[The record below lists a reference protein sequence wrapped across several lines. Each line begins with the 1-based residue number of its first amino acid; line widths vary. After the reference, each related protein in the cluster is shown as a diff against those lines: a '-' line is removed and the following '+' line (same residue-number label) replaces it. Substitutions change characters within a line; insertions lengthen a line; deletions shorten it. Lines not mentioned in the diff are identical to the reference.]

1 MMPRNFAIIAV
12 SALLIWASVAAAEDQ
27 ASRFTYH
34 PSLLITLLGDDQ
46 PYLEQRDTGA
56 FGTWIAP
63 NLELGYRADFYELQA
78 DLGADVRRYV
88 DDGGDL
94 SEEFYRAIVN
104 GEIGVLPGLTLRASN
119 AFSPQ
124 PERVSSPADA
134 TRNLQ
139 QTNQVNAEVRYWK
152 ELPGRRELLMA
163 FRGTQFIGE
172 DFNAIRLTDG
182 GGAVTHLDFE
192 PDHWE
197 GASQLEL
204 QTPFGERSSLYAR
217 SEFEYRTYSESAVPD
232 REEFA
237 ILVGARSRYFRNVEI
252 DVAAGFGMVAFE
264 SNDDLHRFVGEGSL
278 RYRLP
283 NGWTLR
289 ASAAN
294 RFVTELSGNVFV
306 ETTGR
311 MGIEKHFGEMISA
324 SVSAFISRLEND
336 AWNVRKN
343 LFGGA
348 EIRIQSRI
356 GRHTVVA
363 ITYRYWENAGD
374 FWYWDRNRARM
385 LTDDF
390 DQDRVAI
397 EFFYRR

>member
-1 MMPRNFAIIAV
+1 MPHNPAVIAV
-12 SALLIWASVAAAEDQ
+12 SALLIWVSVAAAEDQ
-27 ASRFTYH
+27 ESRFTYH
-34 PSLLITLLGDDQ
+34 PSLLITVVGDSN
-46 PYLEQRDTGA
+46 PYLEEPDDGA
-56 FGTWIAP
+56 FGSWIAP

-104 GEIGVLPGLTLRASN
+104 GEIGVLPGLTLRVSN

-124 PERVSSPADA
+124 PERVSSPAD
-134 TRNLQ
+134 TTLNLQ
-139 QTNQVNAEVRYWK
+139 QTNQADAEVRYWR

-163 FRGTQFIGE
+163 FRGTYFIGE

-204 QTPFGERSSLYAR
+204 QTPFGERNSLYAR

-232 REEFA
+232 RGEFA
-237 ILVGARSRYFRNVEI
+237 ILVGARTRRFRNVEI

-264 SNDDLHRFVGEGSL
+264 SRDDLYRFVGEGSL

-283 NGWTLR
+283 NGWTWR
-289 ASAAN
+289 VSAAN

-311 MGIEKHFGEMISA
+311 MGIEKYFGEMISA

-348 EIRIQSRI
+348 EFRIQSRI

-363 ITYRYWENAGD
+363 ITYRYWDNGGD
-374 FWYWDRNRARM
+374 FWYWNNDRTQM
-385 LTDDF
+385 LKDDF
-390 DQDRVAI
+390 SQNRVAL

>member
-1 MMPRNFAIIAV
+1 MMPRNPAIIAV
-12 SALLIWASVAAAEDQ
+12 SALLIWVSVAAAEDQ
-27 ASRFTYH
+27 ESRFTYH
-34 PSLLITLLGDDQ
+34 PSLLITGVGDDD
-46 PYLEQRDTGA
+46 PYLEERDDGA
-56 FGTWIAP
+56 FGSWIAP

-78 DLGADVRRYV
+78 DLGADVRRYL

-104 GEIGVLPGLTLRASN
+104 GEIGVLPGLTLRVSN

-139 QTNQVNAEVRYWK
+139 QTNQVDAEVRYWR
-152 ELPGRRELLMA
+152 ELPGRRELLMT
-163 FRGTQFIGE
+163 FRGAHFIGE
-172 DFNAIRLTDG
+172 DFNAVRLTDG
-182 GGAVTHLDFE
+182 NDAVTHLDFE

-204 QTPFGERSSLYAR
+204 QTPFGERNSLYAR

-232 REEFA
+232 RGEFA
-237 ILVGARSRYFRNVEI
+237 ILVGVRSRYFRNVEI
-252 DVAAGFGMVAFE
+252 DVAAGFGMVTFE

-294 RFVTELSGNVFV
+294 RFVTEPAFV
-306 ETTGR
+306 
-311 MGIEKHFGEMISA
+311 
-324 SVSAFISRLEND
+324 SRLEND

-348 EIRIQSRI
+348 EFRIQSRI

-363 ITYRYWENAGD
+363 ITYRYWDNAGD
-374 FWYWDRNRARM
+374 FWYWDNNRSTM

-390 DQDRVAI
+390 SQDRVTL

>member
-1 MMPRNFAIIAV
+1 MMPRNLAIIAL
-12 SALLIWASVAAAEDQ
+12 SALLIWGSVAAAEDQ
-27 ASRFTYH
+27 ENRFTYH
-34 PSLLITLLGDDQ
+34 PSILITMLGDDD
-46 PYLEQRDTGA
+46 PYLDKRNDGA
-56 FGTWIAP
+56 FGAWIAP
-63 NLELGYRADFYELQA
+63 NLELGYRADFYELQG
-78 DLGADVRRYV
+78 DFGADIRRYV
-88 DDGGDL
+88 DESDL
-94 SEEFYRAIVN
+94 SDEFYRAIVN
-104 GEIGVLPGLTLRASN
+104 GEIGVLPGLTLRVSN
-119 AFSPQ
+119 AFKPQ

-139 QTNQVNAEVRYWK
+139 QANQVDAEVRYWK
-152 ELPGRRELLMA
+152 ELPGRRELLMS
-163 FRGTQFIGE
+163 FRGGYFVGE
-172 DFNAIRLTDG
+172 EFNALLFMDSGDPI
-182 GGAVTHLDFE
+182 THPDFE

-197 GASQLEL
+197 GAGKLEV

-217 SEFEYRTYSESAVPD
+217 SEFEFRTYSESEVPD
-232 REEFA
+232 RGEFA
-237 ILVGARSRYFRNVEI
+237 ILFGARSRYFRNVEI
-252 DVAAGFGMVAFE
+252 DVAGGYGLVAFQ

-283 NGWTLR
+283 NGWALR

-294 RFVTELSGNVFV
+294 RFVSDLSGNVFA

-324 SVSAFISRLEND
+324 SVAAFISRLEND
-336 AWNVRKN
+336 AWGVPKN

-348 EIRIQSRI
+348 EFRIQSRI

-374 FWYWDRNRARM
+374 YAK
-385 LTDDF
+385 DDF
-390 DQDRVAI
+390 DQDRVAL

>member
-1 MMPRNFAIIAV
+1 MPRNLAV
-12 SALLIWASVAAAEDQ
+12 IVVGALLIWVPVAAAEDQ
-27 ASRFTYH
+27 VSRFTYH
-34 PSLLITLLGDDQ
+34 PSLLTTLVGDDD
-46 PYLEQRDTGA
+46 PYLEERDDGA
-56 FGTWIAP
+56 FGSWIAP

-78 DLGADVRRYV
+78 DLGADVRHYV
-88 DDGGDL
+88 DESDL

-104 GEIGVLPGLTLRASN
+104 GEIGVLPGLTLRVSN
-119 AFSPQ
+119 AFKPQ
-124 PERVSSPADA
+124 PARVSAPADA

-139 QTNQVNAEVRYWK
+139 QTNQVDAEVRYWR
-152 ELPGRRELLMA
+152 ELPEHRELLMTFKGA
-163 FRGTQFIGE
+163 HFIGE
-172 DFNAIRLTDG
+172 DFNAVRLTDG

-204 QTPFGERSSLYAR
+204 QTPFGERNSLYAR
-217 SEFEYRTYSESAVPD
+217 SEFEYRTYSEFEVAD
-232 REEFA
+232 RGEFT
-237 ILVGARSRYFRNVEI
+237 ILVGARTRRFRNVEI
-252 DVAAGFGMVAFE
+252 DVAVGYGMVAFE
-264 SNDDLHRFVGEGSL
+264 SRDDLHRFVGEGSL

-283 NGWTLR
+283 NGWTWR
-289 ASAAN
+289 VSAAN
-294 RFVTELSGNVFV
+294 RFVSDLPGNVFV

-336 AWNVRKN
+336 AWNVPKN

-348 EIRIQSRI
+348 ELRIQSRI

-363 ITYRYWENAGD
+363 ITYRYWDNAGD
-374 FWYWDRNRARM
+374 FWYWDNARSSM

-390 DQDRVAI
+390 NQDRVAL

>member
-1 MMPRNFAIIAV
+1 MMPRNPTVIAV
-12 SALLIWASVAAAEDQ
+12 SALLIWVSVAAAEDQ
-27 ASRFTYH
+27 ESRFTYH
-34 PSLLITLLGDDQ
+34 PSLLITVVGDDD
-46 PYLEQRDTGA
+46 PYLEERNDGA
-56 FGTWIAP
+56 FGSWIAP

-78 DLGADVRRYV
+78 DLGADIRRYV
-88 DDGGDL
+88 DESDL

-104 GEIGVLPGLTLRASN
+104 GEIGVLPGLSLRVSD

-139 QTNQVNAEVRYWK
+139 QTNQVDAEIRYWR
-152 ELPGRRELLMA
+152 ELPGRRELLMT

-172 DFNAIRLTDG
+172 DFNAVRLTDG

-197 GASQLEL
+197 GASELEL
-204 QTPFGERSSLYAR
+204 QTPFGERNSLYAR
-217 SEFEYRTYSESAVPD
+217 SEFEYRTYSESAVAD
-232 REEFA
+232 RGEFT
-237 ILVGARSRYFRNVEI
+237 ILIGARTRRFRNVEI
-252 DVAAGFGMVAFE
+252 DVAVGYGMVAFE
-264 SNDDLHRFVGEGSL
+264 SRDDLHRFVGEGSL

-283 NGWTLR
+283 NGWTWR
-289 ASAAN
+289 VSAAN
-294 RFVTELSGNVFV
+294 RFVTDLPGNVFV

-348 EIRIQSRI
+348 EFRIQSRI

-363 ITYRYWENAGD
+363 ITYRYWDNAGD
-374 FWYWDRNRARM
+374 FWYWDNARTSM
-385 LTDDF
+385 LKDDF
-390 DQDRVAI
+390 NQDRVAL

>member
-1 MMPRNFAIIAV
+1 MMPRSLAVIVV
-12 SALLIWASVAAAEDQ
+12 SALLIWGSVAAAEDQ
-27 ASRFTYH
+27 ENRFTYH
-34 PSLLITLLGDDQ
+34 PSILITMLGDDD
-46 PYLEQRDTGA
+46 PYLEEQNDGA
-56 FGTWIAP
+56 FGAWIAP

-78 DLGADVRRYV
+78 DLGADIRRYI
-88 DDGGDL
+88 DESDL
-94 SEEFYRAIVN
+94 SEEFYRAVVN
-104 GEIGVLPGLTLRASN
+104 GEIGVLPGLTLRVSN
-119 AFSPQ
+119 AFKPQ

-139 QTNQVNAEVRYWK
+139 QANQVDAEVRYWK

-163 FRGTQFIGE
+163 LRGGYFVGE
-172 DFNAIRLTDG
+172 DFNALLFMDG
-182 GGAVTHLDFE
+182 GGSMTHPDFE

-197 GASQLEL
+197 AAGKLEV
-204 QTPFGERSSLYAR
+204 QTPLGERSSLYAR
-217 SEFEYRTYSESAVPD
+217 SELEFRTYSESEVPD
-232 REEFA
+232 RGEFA
-237 ILVGARSRYFRNVEI
+237 ILVGARSRAFRHIEI
-252 DVAAGFGMVAFE
+252 DLAVGYGMVAFE

-278 RYRLP
+278 RVRLP
-283 NGWTLR
+283 NGWALR

-294 RFVTELSGNVFV
+294 RFVSDLSGNVFV

-324 SVSAFISRLEND
+324 SIAAFVSRLEND
-336 AWNVRKN
+336 AWNLPKN

-348 EIRIQSRI
+348 EFRIQSRI

-374 FWYWDRNRARM
+374 FSM
-385 LTDDF
+385 DDF
-390 DQDRVAI
+390 NQDRVAL